1 MAKEFSSLS
10 IYRLNDT
17 FGGRHVAKLD
27 DFIDP
32 KKKTSSHTLRG
43 RYNFRAQLFIA
54 PPDEKQPR
62 WLEPL
67 KVGFG
72 DLDEIPDSVRSNAVL
87 IISVKS
93 GRQELFFA
101 ATFGFG
107 RFLLR
112 QGSFER
118 NYGLRVALNAI
129 YPKHVQGQKLA
140 PERLRSVDSKTVA
153 ETTLRTRRQVDRKA
167 DFESFNVDIERDLL
181 DGVTGTPLD
190 LKLWGSRIDGSDA
203 THINRAVAFEQ
214 LGDLCLQIEKHS
226 KRVPREFGWIDNIF
240 LVREST
246 LIEALRTRVL
256 EMVRTDKVEDLDLA
270 PPELVE
276 WGNIDH
282 FEFSFAPDEPFADPS
297 IDAYIGAL
305 QKRDRLTS
313 LTLSQLTLSHR
324 LIAFDAEGQEIDSWT
339 VFRSLS
345 GELEHHSPTYILSEG
360 DFYEV
365 KGDYMNELDA
375 ALDKVAEFTSNL
387 PDSKP
392 KWSEDLYNKEAAGLP
407 GNFLLDKKTVK
418 LTRRTS
424 AIEVCDVLSSGRELI
439 HVKRKLNSSSLSHL
453 FAQGLISADL
463 LLMNEEFRKK
473 VRQRIAEL
481 EKERHV
487 GDRFSKLFPMNR
499 GITASAFTVV
509 YAIIADW
516 KGKTLAQRL
525 PFFSKVNLR
534 RTVQDL
540 TRMGYGVAHKCISIS

>member
-1 MAKEFSSLS
+1 MAEEFSSLS
-10 IYRLNDT
+10 IYRLNDI
-17 FGGRHVAKLD
+17 FGGRHIAKLD

-32 KKKTSSHTLRG
+32 KKKTSSHTLRH

-87 IISVKS
+87 IIGVKS
-93 GRQELFFA
+93 GKQELFFA

-129 YPKHVQGQKLA
+129 YPKHVQGQKFA
-140 PERLRSVDSKTVA
+140 PER
-153 ETTLRTRRQVDRKA
+153 
-167 DFESFNVDIERDLL
+167 
-181 DGVTGTPLD
+181 
-190 LKLWGSRIDGSDA
+190 
-203 THINRAVAFEQ
+203 
-214 LGDLCLQIEKHS
+214 LQIEKHS
-226 KRVPREFGWIDNIF
+226 KRVPREFAWIDNIF
-240 LVREST
+240 PVREST
-246 LIEALRTRVL
+246 FIEALRTRVL
-256 EMVRTDKVEDLDLA
+256 EMVRSDKVEGLDLA

-276 WGNIDH
+276 WGDIDH

-297 IDAYIGAL
+297 IDAYVGAL

-324 LIAFDAEGQEIDSWT
+324 LIAFDAEDQEIDSWT

-365 KGDYMNELDA
+365 KGDYMTELDV
-375 ALDKVAEFTSNL
+375 ALDKVAEFTTNL

-392 KWSEDLYNKEAAGLP
+392 KWSEDRYNKEAAGLP

-439 HVKRKLNSSSLSHL
+439 HVKRKLNSSLLSHL
-453 FAQGLISADL
+453 FAQGLVSADL

-481 EKERHV
+481 EKERHI
-487 GDRFSKLFPMNR
+487 GDRFSRLFPINR
-499 GITASAFTVV
+499 GITASSFTVV

-516 KGKTLAQRL
+516 KGKSLAQRL

-540 TRMGYGVAHKCISIS
+540 TRMGYGVAHKRISIR